1 MRPGLYAILDTDSL
15 LRAARPP
22 LDFARRVLDA
32 GPIAA
37 LQVRAKSMG
46 ARDLLALATAL
57 RPLAVDAAVPFFVND
72 RPDVAWLA
80 GADGVHLG
88 QDDLPL
94 AQARR
99 VASGLLI
106 GVSSHSL
113 AEFALALATDADYIA
128 VGPVF
133 ATATKADAAPVVG
146 LRTLRSLC
154 AAAGGRA
161 VVAIGGI
168 TLGNAPEIRDAG
180 ARAGAVIGALLV
192 DDRDVTSTARALHRA
207 LSGT

>member
-1 MRPGLYAILDTDSL
+1 MIPGLYAIVDVDSL
-15 LRAARPP
+15 ARAGRAP

-32 GPIAA
+32 GPLAA
-37 LQVRAKSMG
+37 LQLRAKSAG
-46 ARDLLALATAL
+46 ARDLLALAAAL
-57 RPLAVDAAVPFFVND
+57 RPLCVDAKTPFFVND

-94 AQARR
+94 DLARR
-99 VASGLLI
+99 VAPGLQV
-106 GVSSHSL
+106 GVSSHVP
-113 AEFALALATDADYIA
+113 AEFAAALLTDADYVA
-128 VGPVF
+128 VGPVY

-146 LRTLRSLC
+146 VATLRSLC
-154 AAAGGRA
+154 AAGGERA

-168 TLGNAPEIRDAG
+168 TLASAAEIHGAG

-192 DDRDVTSTARALHRA
+192 DDADVTATARALHRA
-207 LSGT
+207 LAGT